1 MNTEEL
7 FKAARRASELL
18 PRLTQQQRDDILR
31 ATAQAIRSQIDALLE
46 ANRADLDRMNP
57 DNPLYDRLQL
67 TRQRIEAIADD
78 MESVAALPSPV
89 GEIMA
94 EWTRPNG
101 MKICKQRVPFG
112 VIGIIYEARPNVT
125 FDVFSLCFKTAN
137 ACVLKGGSD
146 ARCSNDAAIRI
157 IHQTLEAHGVDCAAA
172 TLLPSDHE
180 STAAMLNAVG
190 LIDVVIPRGS
200 SRLISFVR
208 DNARVPVIETGAGVV
223 HTYFDADGDLE
234 KGSRIVCNAKTRRIS
249 VCNALDCLLVHDSRL
264 KDLPALCAP
273 LADRNVI
280 LYADDASFTALDG
293 HYPAALLK
301 HADEHSYGTEFLDY
315 KMAIRT
321 VASIDEALAHIA
333 QYTSHH
339 SEAIITENEAAARRF
354 TSEVDAAC
362 VYVNV
367 STAFTDGGQFGFGAE
382 IGISTQK
389 LHARGPMALPEL
401 TTYKYIITG
410 DGQIRDK

>member
-67 TRQRIEAIADD
+67 TRPRIEAIADD

-101 MKICKQRVPFG
+101 MKIRKQRVPFG

-146 ARCSNDAAIRI
+146 ARCSNEAAIRI

-234 KGSRIVCNAKTRRIS
+234 KGARIVCNAKTRRVS

-264 KDLPALCAP
+264 NDLPALCAP

>member
-94 EWTRPNG
+94 EWTRPNS

-146 ARCSNDAAIRI
+146 ARCSNEAAISI

-234 KGSRIVCNAKTRRIS
+234 KGSRIVCNAKTRRVS

-264 KDLPALCAP
+264 NDLPALCAP

-333 QYTSHH
+333 KYTSHH

>member
-146 ARCSNDAAIRI
+146 ARCSNEAAIRI

-339 SEAIITENEAAARRF
+339 SEAIMTENEAAARRF

>member
-146 ARCSNDAAIRI
+146 ARCSNEAAIRI

-264 KDLPALCAP
+264 NDLPALCAP

-280 LYADDASFTALDG
+280 LYADDASFAALDG

>member
-31 ATAQAIRSQIDALLE
+31 ATAQAIRSQIDPLLE

-146 ARCSNDAAIRI
+146 ARCSNEAAIRI

-339 SEAIITENEAAARRF
+339 SEAIITENEVAARRF

>member
-146 ARCSNDAAIRI
+146 ARCSNEAAIRI

-293 HYPAALLK
+293 HSPASLLK